1 MRGRSLDVDPHA
13 RSRETV
19 YQARN
24 FLLWHSPGCAVAR
37 SAETMHERN
46 RYRRDCPDREVAP
59 KVLPDDKTNS
69 ASVLGFVFIKS
80 AACFGAFDPRGF

>member
-1 MRGRSLDVDPHA
+1 
-13 RSRETV
+13 
-19 YQARN
+19 
-24 FLLWHSPGCAVAR
+24 
-37 SAETMHERN
+37 MHERN

-80 AACFGAFDPRGF
+80 AACFGAFGPCGF